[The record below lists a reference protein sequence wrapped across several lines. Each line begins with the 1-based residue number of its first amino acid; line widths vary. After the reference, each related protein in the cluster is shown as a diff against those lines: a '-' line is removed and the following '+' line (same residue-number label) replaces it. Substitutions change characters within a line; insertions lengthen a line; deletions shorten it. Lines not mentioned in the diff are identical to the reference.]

1 MKLFAVVLF
10 AASVACISGLS
21 IARPQQSSR
30 SACPKKCESPEKDLL
45 RRISHIPKLK
55 KEILKQIPKLADGT
69 PVKDILKPENLGPA
83 PGMCLINQ
91 SKLKYERV
99 SKFIIFC

>member
-1 MKLFAVVLF
+1 MKLFVVLLF
-10 AASVACISGLS
+10 AAICGLS
-21 IARPQQSSR
+21 IAYPPKVPHGNVRPD
-30 SACPKKCESPEKDLL
+30 CPKTCKSPEKELV

-55 KEILKQIPKLADGT
+55 KEILKQISKLDDGT

-91 SKLKYERV
+91 SKLK
-99 SKFIIFC
+99 

>member
-1 MKLFAVVLF
+1 MKLFVVVLF

-21 IARPQQSSR
+21 IARQQSPR
-30 SACPKKCESPEKDLL
+30 SVCPKKCESPEKDLL

-55 KEILKQIPKLADGT
+55 KEILKQIPKLDDGT

-91 SKLKYERV
+91 LKLKYERV
-99 SKFIIFC
+99 NKFITFC